1 MPRPAVNHNALCDEI
16 VATAETL
23 LKETSGKRLV
33 FSDVSDRMGVSQS
46 YVYKFFKNKDAL
58 VAELARRWF
67 EKVEQAGEEI
77 SSSNLP
83 WQQLLRSHI
92 LTTLA
97 LKKNAYQDDP
107 QLFATYLNL
116 ASTHEALVVQHTRTL
131 ADQLRRVLDSGFSSK
146 NSNTDKMLEI
156 LLDATVQFR
165 VPHAILN
172 APNNAAPERANQILD
187 VIIDYFEKEL

>member
-1 MPRPAVNHNALCDEI
+1 MCDEI

-83 WQQLLRSHI
+83 WQQLIRSHI

-116 ASTHEALVVQHTRTL
+116 AS
-131 ADQLRRVLDSGFSSK
+131 LRCF
-146 NSNTDKMLEI
+146 I
-156 LLDATVQFR
+156 LLV
-165 VPHAILN
+165 L
-172 APNNAAPERANQILD
+172 
-187 VIIDYFEKEL
+187 